1 MAEAAKVPA
10 YIIFNDRTLI
20 EMAEQRPNNLD
31 EMAQIGGVGAKKLE
45 KYGDDF
51 LTVITGEAEA
61 LHPSR
66 RKLAGRDAASLYDQL
81 LQAQADLARG
91 PEGIDKPLSCSA
103 SLLAKIAQTKPRDE
117 TTMKRLLGDKK
128 ADRFAAAFLDVMQ
141 TAD

>member
-1 MAEAAKVPA
+1 
-10 YIIFNDRTLI
+10 
-20 EMAEQRPNNLD
+20 
-31 EMAQIGGVGAKKLE
+31 
-45 KYGDDF
+45 
-51 LTVITGEAEA
+51 VITGEAEA

-117 TTMKRLLGDKK
+117 STMKRLLGDKK
-128 ADRFAAAFLDVMQ
+128 ADRFAAAFLDVVQ